1 MFEKEG
7 APFAEVASQKST
19 KIGGVLS
26 PQNTES
32 GNEYMYVDLYKYLF
46 RVTYCILLNCSLQC
60 HLLTLFNL
68 KNMMQHEEA
77 KSRLE

>member
-32 GNEYMYVDLYKYLF
+32 GNEYMYVDLYNIHIFLGLHI
-46 RVTYCILLNCSLQC
+46 VYCS
-60 HLLTLFNL
+60 TVLFN
-68 KNMMQHEEA
+68 A
-77 KSRLE
+77 TF